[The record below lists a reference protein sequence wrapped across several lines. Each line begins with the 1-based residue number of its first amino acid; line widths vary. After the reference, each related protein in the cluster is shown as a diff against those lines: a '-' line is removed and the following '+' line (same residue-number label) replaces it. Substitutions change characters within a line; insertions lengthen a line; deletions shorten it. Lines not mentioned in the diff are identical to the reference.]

1 MLTKRNYLRQM
12 EALLMKLNN
21 KRLMVA
27 LLSSSLLIP
36 SLAGCS
42 SNTDKTTTTDK
53 SSAVTQEEGNNEI
66 KTIAAELKS
75 SLKSFNEAVSNKNSD
90 KVKKTSEQLNYQ
102 WLSGESNIRETFPL
116 LYTEIEKY
124 MIPLYSEAST
134 DKPDLA
140 KIKELAVSLDE
151 ALTKLENAKETEE
164 KSTAALDKA
173 VEQYKLYV
181 LDETSKLVSS
191 TQDFTNAVKAK
202 DVQKAKELYVEAR
215 THYERIEPIAES
227 FGELDPKI
235 DAREGDVDPSE
246 WGGFHRIEKA
256 LWENEPLD
264 SMASVAD
271 QLYKDVLQL
280 QEEVKNLKL
289 RPTEVVAGSISLINE
304 ASISKITGEEERYSH
319 VDLMDLGANVE
330 GSFEIYNA
338 ILPAL
343 IENDKELASKLDLHF
358 NQMTT
363 ILNSYKKNGQYVLY
377 TELTKEQIREISQKL
392 GVLSELMA
400 QTAKI
405 LQ

>member
-1 MLTKRNYLRQM
+1 
-12 EALLMKLNN
+12 MKLNN

>member
-1 MLTKRNYLRQM
+1 
-12 EALLMKLNN
+12 MKLNN

-27 LLSSSLLIP
+27 LLSSSILIP

-42 SNTDKTTTTDK
+42 SNTDKTTSADK
-53 SSAVTQEEGNNEI
+53 SSAVTQEEGNNDI
-66 KTIAAELKS
+66 KTTAVQLKS
-75 SLKSFNEAVSNKNSD
+75 SLKSFNEAVSNKNMESIK
-90 KVKKTSEQLNYQ
+90 KVNDQLNNQ

-124 MIPLYSEAST
+124 ILPLYSEAST

-191 TQDFTNAVKAK
+191 TQDFTNAVKDK

-256 LWENEPLD
+256 LWENEQLD
-264 SMASVAD
+264 SMPSVAD

-280 QEEVKNLKL
+280 QEEVKDLKL

-343 IENDKELASKLDLHF
+343 IENDKELASKLDLQF
-358 NQMTT
+358 TQMTT

-377 TELTKEQIREISQKL
+377 SELTKEQIREISQKL

-400 QTAKI
+400 QTAMI